1 MIDLLLR
8 EYQAKID
15 NRLDML
21 IPDTD
26 RPYKSVV
33 DAARYSLLSG
43 GKRIRPVFLLEF
55 YKLCGKDDACA
66 YNFACALEMVHTY
79 SLIHDDLPCMD
90 NDDMRRGKPSCHKK
104 YSETTALLAGDALL
118 TNAFLTASETVGIE
132 SEYIREAVSCLAKC
146 AGINGM
152 IAGQVIDTENLCGDS
167 TDSTLSM
174 YELKTGELLKAAA
187 LIGVI
192 LAGGTDEQKCAAAA
206 FGENLGIAFQ
216 LIDDILDTVGDEK
229 TLGKP
234 VGSDDKNDKNTI
246 VKQLGIDKAKQL
258 AEQYTK
264 NALSSLERFNGDKT
278 NIIELCEYLLS
289 RNI

>member
-167 TDSTLSM
+167 TDITLSM

-192 LAGGTDEQKCAAAA
+192 LAGGTDEQKSAAAA

-289 RNI
+289 RNL